1 MTIQSTL
8 IQETTKEFEFADAP
22 VIIAAEVS
30 LEDYMEHYAELGCE
44 WVEGTVY
51 KVTPIGLYHE
61 DIRDYVRD
69 LLRIFLVFKPMG
81 RVLGEP
87 FVMRL
92 PAFPKRRRE
101 PDLMVILNTNPH
113 TLEDTYMNGP
123 ADICIE
129 IVSPGSVSVDHG
141 DKFVEYEKGGVTE
154 YWILDSIRQEARFY
168 RLNENGIY
176 IRYTEDETGNYT
188 TPQLPGLMI
197 HVPTLWVQ
205 PHPNPVEIVET
216 LRQMLKE

>member
-1 MTIQSTL
+1 MVIQDTL
-8 IQETTKEFEFADAP
+8 IQASIRELDDADAP
-22 VIIAAEVS
+22 IIMATDVS

-44 WVEGTVY
+44 WVEGVVY

-61 DIRDYVRD
+61 EIRDYLR
-69 LLRIFLVFKPMG
+69 LLLQIFFSFKPIG

-92 PAFPKRRRE
+92 PAFSNRRRE

-113 TLEDTYMNGP
+113 PLENTYMNGP

-129 IVSPGSVSVDHG
+129 IVSPGSVSTDHG

-154 YWILDSIRQEARFY
+154 YWILDSIRREARFY
-168 RLNENGIY
+168 RLNEKGIY
-176 IRYTEDETGNYT
+176 IRYAENEDGNYV
-188 TPQLPGLMI
+188 TPQLPKLLL
-197 HVPTLWVQ
+197 HVPSLWVQ

-216 LRQMLKE
+216 LSQMLKE